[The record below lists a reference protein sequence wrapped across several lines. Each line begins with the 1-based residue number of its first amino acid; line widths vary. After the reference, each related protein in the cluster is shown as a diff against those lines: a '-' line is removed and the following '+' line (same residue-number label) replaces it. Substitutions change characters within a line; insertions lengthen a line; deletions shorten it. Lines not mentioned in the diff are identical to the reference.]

1 MIDFE
6 LNNLIL
12 EAYSKVSE
20 NEEKNKIYSEAV
32 SENDIDTIKTLL
44 KEESKNKGYGETVY
58 RVDDDI
64 GKHGH
69 SFSNTNGVFFAGDLG
84 YYENSATGY
93 SRNDAREYVVYD
105 NVNLWKP
112 LEVLLNSY
120 ACSWSDIRLPLDEA
134 EKYEIEDENDEP
146 DVYNGGEASTSTEG
160 LARTAKKLGYD
171 GMVVTIPQSY
181 GPGNFTEYAFFDS
194 NNIKLMEVTYDD
206 NGELIPL
213 SRRFGVSSQDVRY

>member
-20 NEEKNKIYSEAV
+20 NEEKNKIYAEAV

-58 RVDDDI
+58 RVDDGI
-64 GKHGH
+64 EKHGY

-93 SRNDAREYVVYD
+93 SRNDARKYVVYD

-112 LEVLLNSY
+112 LEVLRNSY
-120 ACSWSDIRLPLDEA
+120 AYSWSDIRLPLDEA

-181 GPGNFTEYAFFDS
+181 GSGDFTEYAFFDS
-194 NNIKLMEVTYDD
+194 NNVKLMEVTYDD

-213 SRRFGVSSQDVRY
+213 SRRFDVSSQDMRY